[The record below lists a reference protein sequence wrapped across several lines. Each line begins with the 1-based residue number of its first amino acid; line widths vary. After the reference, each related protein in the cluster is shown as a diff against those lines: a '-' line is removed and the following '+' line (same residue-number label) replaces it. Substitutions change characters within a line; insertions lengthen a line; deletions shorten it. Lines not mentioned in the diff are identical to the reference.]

1 MSLSS
6 ILSINNTGLNGM
18 QNELDVVSHNIANSG
33 TVGYKGITNSFNEL
47 MHNNLLTAQGRTQV
61 TANAGTNGAG
71 SVIDDRTGE
80 IETTGRKLDLA
91 INGSAYFGLRGPDG
105 QTYLTKAGNFHR
117 DASGALIAANG
128 YPVAVN
134 AQVPVTNWPQ
144 GTLAIGPDGQISV
157 GNTVVGS
164 LQLFQPNNEHALV
177 AVSDNL
183 YQANGGFNQVT
194 NGSTVIQGALEESNI
209 DLAGQMTE
217 MITAQRAYQMNARAV
232 SATDEMMDTVN
243 HFTD

>member
-1 MSLSS
+1 MSLNS
-6 ILSINNTGLNGM
+6 ILSINSSGLNGM
-18 QNELDVVSHNIANSG
+18 QNELDVISHNIANSG
-33 TVGYKGITNSFNEL
+33 TTGYKGLTTSFNEL
-47 MHNNLLTAQGRTQV
+47 MNNNLLTGGGQTQV
-61 TANAGTNGAG
+61 TANAGTNVAG

-80 IETTGRKLDLA
+80 FKTTGRKLDLA
-91 INGSAYFGLRGPDG
+91 INGPAYFGLRGSDG

-117 DASGALIAANG
+117 DSSGALIAANG

-134 AQVPVTNWPQ
+134 AQVPVANWPQ

-157 GNTVVGS
+157 GKTVVGS
-164 LQLFQPNNEHALV
+164 LQLFQPNNEHGLV

-183 YQANGGFNQVT
+183 YQVNGGYSQVT
-194 NGSTVIQGALEESNI
+194 NGNTIMQGILEGSNV